1 MYKLNTPSMFF
12 YTDSSP
18 PTCIPVMKT
27 SFVHKLHHP
36 SPAYHRRG
44 GVVPRGGATESLM
57 VRPAKPVC
65 VVVVLPRPSVAV
77 GGLRSNARGG
87 KGSGEGAGDA
97 LMVGLRGDEAIHDP
111 GGGREGGGGDGFG
124 VQARHAVIA
133 SISDVLRACQ
143 AAVVGFR
150 GIERM
155 SARYSTSCSCDGE
168 YP

>member
-1 MYKLNTPSMFF
+1 MRGRGVAAAVRGSQR
-12 YTDSSP
+12 D
-18 PTCIPVMKT
+18 TCN
-27 SFVHKLHHP
+27 
-36 SPAYHRRG
+36 
-44 GVVPRGGATESLM
+44 GVS
-57 VRPAKPVC
+57 
-65 VVVVLPRPSVAV
+65 
-77 GGLRSNARGG
+77 
-87 KGSGEGAGDA
+87 SGEGTGDA

-133 SISDVLRACQ
+133 SIGDALRACQ

>member
-1 MYKLNTPSMFF
+1 MRGRG
-12 YTDSSP
+12 
-18 PTCIPVMKT
+18 VAAA
-27 SFVHKLHHP
+27 V
-36 SPAYHRRG
+36 RG
-44 GVVPRGGATESLM
+44 GQRD
-57 VRPAKPVC
+57 
-65 VVVVLPRPSVAV
+65 
-77 GGLRSNARGG
+77 ARGG
-87 KGSGEGAGDA
+87 KGSGEGTCDA
-97 LMVGLRGDEAIHDP
+97 AVVGLRGDEAIHDP
-111 GGGREGGGGDGFG
+111 LGGREGGGRDGFG